1 VLLGEGMKGGKR
13 GGLGQRL
20 AVELDKGQRPRGEV
34 LRAIVGVANLLPHLR
49 SSFVGTFVHGL
60 VNRLLLHLNPA
71 NAEAAMAVLKH
82 LIVASPENI
91 SSLVRY
97 DHTHSRSLSPFTFS
111 PRSGPLAAAF
121 PLPPQFSH
129 SRPDFA
135 PRRWL
140 NGWVVAGK
148 WIWGGRRAAES
159 RRRGSICDS
168 WATTSVR
175 ASRCGSTRD
184 NDDRSACAHA

>member
-1 VLLGEGMKGGKR
+1 MKGGKR

-20 AVELDKGQRPRGEV
+20 AVELDQGQRPRGEV

-97 DHTHSRSLSPFTFS
+97 DLHSRSL
-111 PRSGPLAAAF
+111 GLNV
-121 PLPPQFSH
+121 
-129 SRPDFA
+129 FA
-135 PRRWL
+135 PFWP
-140 NGWVVAGK
+140 
-148 WIWGGRRAAES
+148 S
-159 RRRGSICDS
+159 RRRFPPPAPVLALSPQFRPAAVAEWVGGGRQVDLGR
-168 WATTSVR
+168 ATSRGEPPAGVNMRFVGDHFCTGIKVRLDPLTQPPPLCVRTHVSVLLIV
-175 ASRCGSTRD
+175 
-184 NDDRSACAHA
+184 

>member
-97 DHTHSRSLSPFTFS
+97 DYTLSLSL
-111 PRSGPLAAAF
+111 GLNV
-121 PLPPQFSH
+121 
-129 SRPDFA
+129 FA
-135 PRRWL
+135 PFWP
-140 NGWVVAGK
+140 
-148 WIWGGRRAAES
+148 S
-159 RRRGSICDS
+159 RRRFPPPAPVLALSPPMSPRG
-168 WATTSVR
+168 
-175 ASRCGSTRD
+175 GG
-184 NDDRSACAHA
+184 